1 MRYRSPR
8 SIQAYQVV
16 LADSHGIPRA
26 PHYSGTNP
34 EPRHRGTAYTTIT
47 HYGRPSQG
55 VRLPR
60 QHGTTPR
67 QRGNRPAPQHP
78 ARNGRRLSHARG
90 LAIIR
95 FRSPLLTE
103 YLFLRVLRCFTSP
116 RSPHHPI
123 HVQMMVAQH
132 NPGRVPP
139 FGHPRIKARSPTPR
153 GISQAATSFISSWC
167 QGIHRMPH
175 KTTHNKKHAHDHHH
189 KTAAPRATRPP
200 HTPHAHAQDETKRGD
215 ARRQQRCSQ
224 PLYKS
229 QTTHHNHHNPTTK
242 EGSRRKGRTQ
252 HTPHQNRRRA
262 APQRGGH
269 NPPPREEA
277 APPKE
282 GATGVGREPDS
293 APVRPQQQSPHAQPH
308 NEDAPHQH
316 TASRTHAPPST
327 APPPAPNPRTKR
339 TTRTNGQTAPRTG
352 LPRKEVIQP
361 HLPVRLPC
369 YDFVPIADP
378 TFDHSPQQE
387 PVGPWASGVTNF
399 RDVTGGVY
407 KARERIHRSVADLR
421 LLATP
426 PSWGRV
432 ADPNPN

>member
-26 PHYSGTNP
+26 PHYSGTSP

-175 KTTHNKKHAHDHHH
+175 KTTHNKNTPTTTTTKRRPRGPHA
-189 KTAAPRATRPP
+189 PPTRP
-200 HTPHAHAQDETKRGD
+200 TANAGRNKKEGGR
-215 ARRQQRCSQ
+215 A
-224 PLYKS
+224 
-229 QTTHHNHHNPTTK
+229 QTTKMLATTIQITNNPPQPPQPQHTTRT
-242 EGSRRKGRTQ
+242 RRKGRTQ
-252 HTPHQNRRRA
+252 HTPPKQEAA
-262 APQRGGH
+262 APQRG
-269 NPPPREEA
+269 A
-277 APPKE
+277 ATPTKGGGGSTPQG

-316 TASRTHAPPST
+316 TASGTHAPPST
-327 APPPAPNPRTKR
+327 APPPAPTPRTRR
-339 TTRTNGQTAPRTG
+339 TTRTNGQA
-352 LPRKEVIQP
+352 
-361 HLPVRLPC
+361 
-369 YDFVPIADP
+369 A
-378 TFDHSPQQE
+378 PQQ
-387 PVGPWASGVTNF
+387 GSL
-399 RDVTGGVY
+399 
-407 KARERIHRSVADLR
+407 ERR
-421 LLATP
+421 
-426 PSWGRV
+426 
-432 ADPNPN
+432 

>member
-1 MRYRSPR
+1 M
-8 SIQAYQVV
+8 V

-26 PHYSGTNP
+26 PHYSGTDP

-47 HYGRPSQG
+47 HYGHPSQG

-60 QHGTTPR
+60 QHRTTPR
-67 QRGNRPAPQHP
+67 QRGNGPAPQHP
-78 ARNGRRLSHARG
+78 MRNGRRLSHAQG

-175 KTTHNKKHAHDHHH
+175 KTTQQ
-189 KTAAPRATRPP
+189 KTRPTSPPPQQQQQRTTGPPRPP
-200 HTPHAHAQDETKRGD
+200 HPHHKPRARETTGG

-229 QTTHHNHHNPTTK
+229 QTTHHNHQQPPPKREGAPAEEPEPNTTPTQQRKGARVLRVNPTARPPAHSTCK
-242 EGSRRKGRTQ
+242 
-252 HTPHQNRRRA
+252 
-262 APQRGGH
+262 APMP
-269 NPPPREEA
+269 NP
-277 APPKE
+277 K
-282 GATGVGREPDS
+282 
-293 APVRPQQQSPHAQPH
+293 
-308 NEDAPHQH
+308 NEDAPHQK
-316 TASRTHAPPST
+316 TQQNQHAPKHHTTPTPRPPHQQAEKDTRTGRRDT
-327 APPPAPNPRTKR
+327 AP
-339 TTRTNGQTAPRTG
+339 QTQG
-352 LPRKEVIQP
+352 SL
-361 HLPVRLPC
+361 
-369 YDFVPIADP
+369 
-378 TFDHSPQQE
+378 
-387 PVGPWASGVTNF
+387 
-399 RDVTGGVY
+399 
-407 KARERIHRSVADLR
+407 ERR
-421 LLATP
+421 
-426 PSWGRV
+426 
-432 ADPNPN
+432 

>member
-200 HTPHAHAQDETKRGD
+200 TRPTANAGRNKKGGR
-215 ARRQQRCSQ
+215 A
-224 PLYKS
+224 
-229 QTTHHNHHNPTTK
+229 QTTKMLATTIQITNNPPQPPQPPTK

-262 APQRGGH
+262 APPKRGPQ
-269 NPPPREEA
+269 PPPKQEA
-277 APPKE
+277 APP
-282 GATGVGREPDS
+282 
-293 APVRPQQQSPHAQPH
+293 Q
-308 NEDAPHQH
+308 
-316 TASRTHAPPST
+316 
-327 APPPAPNPRTKR
+327 
-339 TTRTNGQTAPRTG
+339 
-352 LPRKEVIQP
+352 
-361 HLPVRLPC
+361 
-369 YDFVPIADP
+369 
-378 TFDHSPQQE
+378 
-387 PVGPWASGVTNF
+387 
-399 RDVTGGVY
+399 GGG
-407 KARERIHRSVADLR
+407 HGCW
-421 LLATP
+421 T
-426 PSWGRV
+426 
-432 ADPNPN
+432 

>member
-1 MRYRSPR
+1 M
-8 SIQAYQVV
+8 
-16 LADSHGIPRA
+16 LA
-26 PHYSGTNP
+26 
-34 EPRHRGTAYTTIT
+34 TTIQITNNPPQPPQPPPQGEDPAEGPNPT
-47 HYGRPSQG
+47 HPPPKQEEGRP
-55 VRLPR
+55 
-60 QHGTTPR
+60 
-67 QRGNRPAPQHP
+67 
-78 ARNGRRLSHARG
+78 
-90 LAIIR
+90 
-95 FRSPLLTE
+95 
-103 YLFLRVLRCFTSP
+103 
-116 RSPHHPI
+116 
-123 HVQMMVAQH
+123 
-132 NPGRVPP
+132 
-139 FGHPRIKARSPTPR
+139 PT
-153 GISQAATSFISSWC
+153 GGAA
-167 QGIHRMPH
+167 
-175 KTTHNKKHAHDHHH
+175 
-189 KTAAPRATRPP
+189 
-200 HTPHAHAQDETKRGD
+200 
-215 ARRQQRCSQ
+215 
-224 PLYKS
+224 
-229 QTTHHNHHNPTTK
+229 
-242 EGSRRKGRTQ
+242 
-252 HTPHQNRRRA
+252 TPHQGRRR
-262 APQRGGH
+262 H
-269 NPPPREEA
+269 
-277 APPKE
+277 PPKG

-327 APPPAPNPRTKR
+327 APPPAPNPPHKADDEDQRPGG
-339 TTRTNGQTAPRTG
+339 TTTG

>member
-200 HTPHAHAQDETKRGD
+200 HAPRTRAGRNKKGGRA
-215 ARRQQRCSQ
+215 
-224 PLYKS
+224 
-229 QTTHHNHHNPTTK
+229 QTTKMLATTIQITNNPPQPPQPPPQGEDPAEGPNPTHPHTEAGSSSTPQRGAATPTKGGGPPPQEGGPRVLDVNPTARPSAHSSKAPMPNPTT
-242 EGSRRKGRTQ
+242 RTRP
-252 HTPHQNRRRA
+252 TSTLPA
-262 APQRGGH
+262 
-269 NPPPREEA
+269 
-277 APPKE
+277 
-282 GATGVGREPDS
+282 EPT
-293 APVRPQQQSPHAQPH
+293 RPQAPRHHQP
-308 NEDAPHQH
+308 
-316 TASRTHAPPST
+316 
-327 APPPAPNPRTKR
+327 PPPAQGGRRGP
-339 TTRTNGQTAPRTG
+339 TARRHHNRAP
-352 LPRKEVIQP
+352 
-361 HLPVRLPC
+361 
-369 YDFVPIADP
+369 
-378 TFDHSPQQE
+378 
-387 PVGPWASGVTNF
+387 
-399 RDVTGGVY
+399 
-407 KARERIHRSVADLR
+407 
-421 LLATP
+421 
-426 PSWGRV
+426 
-432 ADPNPN
+432 

>member
-189 KTAAPRATRPP
+189 NGRPRGPHAPPHAPRTRARQNKKGGRAQTTKMLATTIQITNNPPQPPQPPQQGEDPAEGPNPTHP
-200 HTPHAHAQDETKRGD
+200 HTEAGGGPPPNRGPRVLDVNPTARPSAHSSKA
-215 ARRQQRCSQ
+215 
-224 PLYKS
+224 PMP
-229 QTTHHNHHNPTTK
+229 NPTT
-242 EGSRRKGRTQ
+242 RTRP
-252 HTPHQNRRRA
+252 TSTLPAEPTR
-262 APQRGGH
+262 PQ
-269 NPPPREEA
+269 
-277 APPKE
+277 APP
-282 GATGVGREPDS
+282 
-293 APVRPQQQSPHAQPH
+293 HHQP
-308 NEDAPHQH
+308 
-316 TASRTHAPPST
+316 
-327 APPPAPNPRTKR
+327 PPPAQDGARGP
-339 TTRTNGQTAPRTG
+339 TARRHHNRAP
-352 LPRKEVIQP
+352 
-361 HLPVRLPC
+361 
-369 YDFVPIADP
+369 
-378 TFDHSPQQE
+378 
-387 PVGPWASGVTNF
+387 
-399 RDVTGGVY
+399 
-407 KARERIHRSVADLR
+407 
-421 LLATP
+421 
-426 PSWGRV
+426 
-432 ADPNPN
+432 

>member
-189 KTAAPRATRPP
+189 NGRPRG
-200 HTPHAHAQDETKRGD
+200 PHAPPRPTHTRKTNTRRGD

-229 QTTHHNHHNPTTK
+229 QTTHHNHHNPPHKGRT
-242 EGSRRKGRTQ
+242 RRKGRTQ
-252 HTPHQNRRRA
+252 HTPTPKQEAAAPPTGGAATPQQGRRRA
-262 APQRGGH
+262 APQG
-269 NPPPREEA
+269 
-277 APPKE
+277 

-327 APPPAPNPRTKR
+327 TTPPAPTPRTKR
-339 TTRTNGQTAPRTG
+339 TTRTNSQA
-352 LPRKEVIQP
+352 
-361 HLPVRLPC
+361 
-369 YDFVPIADP
+369 A
-378 TFDHSPQQE
+378 PQQ
-387 PVGPWASGVTNF
+387 GSL
-399 RDVTGGVY
+399 
-407 KARERIHRSVADLR
+407 ERR
-421 LLATP
+421 
-426 PSWGRV
+426 
-432 ADPNPN
+432 

>member
-1 MRYRSPR
+1 M
-8 SIQAYQVV
+8 V

-26 PHYSGTNP
+26 PHYSGTSP

-175 KTTHNKKHAHDHHH
+175 KTTQQKTRPHAQPPTKKAGPG
-189 KTAAPRATRPP
+189 PRATRPP
-200 HTPHAHAQDETKRGD
+200 PPREHGTQQNTRGR
-215 ARRQQRCSQ
+215 A
-224 PLYKS
+224 
-229 QTTHHNHHNPTTK
+229 QTTKMLATTIQITNNPPPAPHRPATRNSTAQGPQPPTHAPPTTK
-242 EGSRRKGRTQ
+242 E
-252 HTPHQNRRRA
+252 RA
-262 APQRGGH
+262 R
-269 NPPPREEA
+269 
-277 APPKE
+277 
-282 GATGVGREPDS
+282 TGVGSEPDS
-293 APVRPQQQSPHAQPH
+293 APARPQHIKPHAQPH

-316 TASRTHAPPST
+316 NTSGTHAPPST
-327 APPPAPNPRTKR
+327 TTPPAPTP
-339 TTRTNGQTAPRTG
+339 PRTG
-352 LPRKEVIQP
+352 GQKDR
-361 HLPVRLPC
+361 RR
-369 YDFVPIADP
+369 AA
-378 TFDHSPQQE
+378 PQNRA
-387 PVGPWASGVTNF
+387 P
-399 RDVTGGVY
+399 
-407 KARERIHRSVADLR
+407 
-421 LLATP
+421 
-426 PSWGRV
+426 
-432 ADPNPN
+432 

>member
-200 HTPHAHAQDETKRGD
+200 PHAPRRTQDETRRGD

-229 QTTHHNHHNPTTK
+229 QTTHHNHHNPPTK

-252 HTPHQNRRRA
+252 HTPHQNRKQQHPPKRGPQPPTKGGGPP
-262 APQRGGH
+262 PQR
-269 NPPPREEA
+269 
-277 APPKE
+277 

-327 APPPAPNPRTKR
+327 APPPAPTPRTKR
-339 TTRTNGQTAPRTG
+339 TTRTNGQA
-352 LPRKEVIQP
+352 
-361 HLPVRLPC
+361 
-369 YDFVPIADP
+369 A
-378 TFDHSPQQE
+378 PQQ
-387 PVGPWASGVTNF
+387 GSL
-399 RDVTGGVY
+399 
-407 KARERIHRSVADLR
+407 ERR
-421 LLATP
+421 
-426 PSWGRV
+426 
-432 ADPNPN
+432 

>member
-175 KTTHNKKHAHDHHH
+175 KTTHNKIHAHDHHH

-200 HTPHAHAQDETKRGD
+200 HAPRTRAGRNKKGGRA
-215 ARRQQRCSQ
+215 
-224 PLYKS
+224 
-229 QTTHHNHHNPTTK
+229 QTTKMLATTIQITNNPPQPPQPPPQGEDPAEGPNPTHPHT
-242 EGSRRKGRTQ
+242 EAGSSST
-252 HTPHQNRRRA
+252 
-262 APQRGGH
+262 PQRGAATPTKGGGP
-269 NPPPREEA
+269 PPPRG
-277 APPKE
+277 

-327 APPPAPNPRTKR
+327 APPPAPTPRTKR
-339 TTRTNGQTAPRTG
+339 TTRTNGQA
-352 LPRKEVIQP
+352 
-361 HLPVRLPC
+361 
-369 YDFVPIADP
+369 A
-378 TFDHSPQQE
+378 PQQ
-387 PVGPWASGVTNF
+387 GSL
-399 RDVTGGVY
+399 
-407 KARERIHRSVADLR
+407 ERR
-421 LLATP
+421 
-426 PSWGRV
+426 
-432 ADPNPN
+432 

>member
-175 KTTHNKKHAHDHHH
+175 KTTHNKNTPTTTTTKRRPRGPHAPPH
-189 KTAAPRATRPP
+189 APRRTQDKTR
-200 HTPHAHAQDETKRGD
+200 RGD

-229 QTTHHNHHNPTTK
+229 QTTHHNHHNPSTRP
-242 EGSRRKGRTQ
+242 GPGGRAEPNT
-252 HTPHQNRRRA
+252 
-262 APQRGGH
+262 
-269 NPPPREEA
+269 PPPKQEAA
-277 APPKE
+277 APPNGGPRPPTKGGGGSTPKG

-327 APPPAPNPRTKR
+327 PPPPAPTPRTRR
-339 TTRTNGQTAPRTG
+339 TTRTNGQRGTTTG

-432 ADPNPN
+432 AAPNPN

>member
-175 KTTHNKKHAHDHHH
+175 KTTHNKKHAHTPATGRARGPHAPPH
-189 KTAAPRATRPP
+189 APRRT
-200 HTPHAHAQDETKRGD
+200 QDETRRGD

-229 QTTHHNHHNPTTK
+229 QTTHHNHHNPSTRPGPGGRAEPNTPPTNKNEGHNPHHQGRGPQPPTEAGGGTPKGGPRVLDVNPTARPSAHSSKAPMPNPTTRTRPTSTLPA
-242 EGSRRKGRTQ
+242 EPTRPQAPHHHQPPPPAQGGRRGPTAS
-252 HTPHQNRRRA
+252 A
-262 APQRGGH
+262 APQQG
-269 NPPPREEA
+269 
-277 APPKE
+277 
-282 GATGVGREPDS
+282 S
-293 APVRPQQQSPHAQPH
+293 
-308 NEDAPHQH
+308 
-316 TASRTHAPPST
+316 
-327 APPPAPNPRTKR
+327 
-339 TTRTNGQTAPRTG
+339 
-352 LPRKEVIQP
+352 L
-361 HLPVRLPC
+361 
-369 YDFVPIADP
+369 
-378 TFDHSPQQE
+378 
-387 PVGPWASGVTNF
+387 
-399 RDVTGGVY
+399 
-407 KARERIHRSVADLR
+407 ERR
-421 LLATP
+421 
-426 PSWGRV
+426 
-432 ADPNPN
+432 

>member
-26 PHYSGTNP
+26 PHYSGTSP

-175 KTTHNKKHAHDHHH
+175 KTTHNKKHAH
-189 KTAAPRATRPP
+189 TPRPQQRRGTGPAGHTPP
-200 HTPHAHAQDETKRGD
+200 HTPHGERRTKQEGGR
-215 ARRQQRCSQ
+215 A
-224 PLYKS
+224 
-229 QTTHHNHHNPTTK
+229 QTTKMLATTIQITNNPPQPPQPPNEGRIPAEGPNPTHPP
-242 EGSRRKGRTQ
+242 RKG
-252 HTPHQNRRRA
+252 A
-262 APQRGGH
+262 
-269 NPPPREEA
+269 A

-327 APPPAPNPRTKR
+327 TPPAPAPRTRR
-339 TTRTNGQTAPRTG
+339 TTRTNGQA
-352 LPRKEVIQP
+352 
-361 HLPVRLPC
+361 
-369 YDFVPIADP
+369 A
-378 TFDHSPQQE
+378 PQQ
-387 PVGPWASGVTNF
+387 GSL
-399 RDVTGGVY
+399 
-407 KARERIHRSVADLR
+407 ERR
-421 LLATP
+421 
-426 PSWGRV
+426 
-432 ADPNPN
+432 

>member
-26 PHYSGTNP
+26 PHYSGTSP

-60 QHGTTPR
+60 RHGTTPR

-175 KTTHNKKHAHDHHH
+175 KTTHNKNTPTTTTTKRRPRG
-189 KTAAPRATRPP
+189 PRAP
-200 HTPHAHAQDETKRGD
+200 HTPHGERRTKQEGGTRADNKDARNHYTNHKQPTTTTTTPAHDQDPAEGPNPTHPPPKQEAAAPRKRG
-215 ARRQQRCSQ
+215 
-224 PLYKS
+224 
-229 QTTHHNHHNPTTK
+229 
-242 EGSRRKGRTQ
+242 
-252 HTPHQNRRRA
+252 
-262 APQRGGH
+262 PQ
-269 NPPPREEA
+269 PPPKQEA
-277 APPKE
+277 APPNG

-327 APPPAPNPRTKR
+327 TPPPAPAPRTRR
-339 TTRTNGQTAPRTG
+339 TTRTNGQA
-352 LPRKEVIQP
+352 
-361 HLPVRLPC
+361 
-369 YDFVPIADP
+369 A
-378 TFDHSPQQE
+378 PQQ
-387 PVGPWASGVTNF
+387 GSL
-399 RDVTGGVY
+399 
-407 KARERIHRSVADLR
+407 ERR
-421 LLATP
+421 
-426 PSWGRV
+426 
-432 ADPNPN
+432 

>member
-1 MRYRSPR
+1 M
-8 SIQAYQVV
+8 V

-189 KTAAPRATRPP
+189 NGRPRG
-200 HTPHAHAQDETKRGD
+200 PHAPPRPTHTRKTNTRRGD

-229 QTTHHNHHNPTTK
+229 QTTHHNHHNPPQQGEDPA
-242 EGSRRKGRTQ
+242 EGPNPTHP
-252 HTPHQNRRRA
+252 HTEA
-262 APQRGGH
+262 GGG
-269 NPPPREEA
+269 PPPNREGAATPTKGGGGPPPKGGPRVLDVNPTARPSAHSSKAPMPNPTTRTRPTSTLPAEPTRPQ
-277 APPKE
+277 APP
-282 GATGVGREPDS
+282 
-293 APVRPQQQSPHAQPH
+293 HHQP
-308 NEDAPHQH
+308 
-316 TASRTHAPPST
+316 
-327 APPPAPNPRTKR
+327 PPPAQDGARGP
-339 TTRTNGQTAPRTG
+339 TARRHHNRAP
-352 LPRKEVIQP
+352 
-361 HLPVRLPC
+361 
-369 YDFVPIADP
+369 
-378 TFDHSPQQE
+378 
-387 PVGPWASGVTNF
+387 
-399 RDVTGGVY
+399 
-407 KARERIHRSVADLR
+407 
-421 LLATP
+421 
-426 PSWGRV
+426 
-432 ADPNPN
+432 

>member
-175 KTTHNKKHAHDHHH
+175 KTTHNKKHAHTPATGRARGPHAPPH
-189 KTAAPRATRPP
+189 APRRTQDKTR
-200 HTPHAHAQDETKRGD
+200 RGD

-229 QTTHHNHHNPTTK
+229 QTTHHNHHNPSTRPGPGGRAEPNTPPTK
-242 EGSRRKGRTQ
+242 TGGGSTPQRGAATPTKGGGGT
-252 HTPHQNRRRA
+252 
-262 APQRGGH
+262 PQRGGH
-269 NPPPREEA
+269 
-277 APPKE
+277 
-282 GATGVGREPDS
+282 GCWT
-293 APVRPQQQSPHAQPH
+293 
-308 NEDAPHQH
+308 
-316 TASRTHAPPST
+316 
-327 APPPAPNPRTKR
+327 
-339 TTRTNGQTAPRTG
+339 
-352 LPRKEVIQP
+352 
-361 HLPVRLPC
+361 
-369 YDFVPIADP
+369 
-378 TFDHSPQQE
+378 
-387 PVGPWASGVTNF
+387 
-399 RDVTGGVY
+399 
-407 KARERIHRSVADLR
+407 
-421 LLATP
+421 
-426 PSWGRV
+426 
-432 ADPNPN
+432 

>member
-175 KTTHNKKHAHDHHH
+175 KTTHNKNTPTTTTTKRRPRGPHA
-189 KTAAPRATRPP
+189 PPTRP
-200 HTPHAHAQDETKRGD
+200 TANAGRNKKGD

-229 QTTHHNHHNPTTK
+229 QTTHHNHHNPSTRPGPGGRAEPNTPPTK
-242 EGSRRKGRTQ
+242 TGGG
-252 HTPHQNRRRA
+252 PP
-262 APQRGGH
+262 PQRGGR

-277 APPKE
+277 A
-282 GATGVGREPDS
+282 
-293 APVRPQQQSPHAQPH
+293 
-308 NEDAPHQH
+308 
-316 TASRTHAPPST
+316 APP
-327 APPPAPNPRTKR
+327 
-339 TTRTNGQTAPRTG
+339 NGGCHGCWT
-352 LPRKEVIQP
+352 
-361 HLPVRLPC
+361 
-369 YDFVPIADP
+369 
-378 TFDHSPQQE
+378 
-387 PVGPWASGVTNF
+387 
-399 RDVTGGVY
+399 
-407 KARERIHRSVADLR
+407 
-421 LLATP
+421 
-426 PSWGRV
+426 
-432 ADPNPN
+432 

>member
-175 KTTHNKKHAHDHHH
+175 KTTQQK
-189 KTAAPRATRPP
+189 TRPTSPPPQQQQQQQATGPHAP
-200 HTPHAHAQDETKRGD
+200 HTRTTEHEKQQRG

-229 QTTHHNHHNPTTK
+229 QTTHHNHHNPPHKGRT
-242 EGSRRKGRTQ
+242 RRKGRTQ
-252 HTPHQNRRRA
+252 HTPTPKQEA
-262 APQRGGH
+262 
-269 NPPPREEA
+269 A
-277 APPKE
+277 APPTGGAATPQGGGGSTPRKRG

-327 APPPAPNPRTKR
+327 TTPPAPTPRTKR
-339 TTRTNGQTAPRTG
+339 STRTNSQTAP
-352 LPRKEVIQP
+352 
-361 HLPVRLPC
+361 
-369 YDFVPIADP
+369 
-378 TFDHSPQQE
+378 QQ
-387 PVGPWASGVTNF
+387 GSL
-399 RDVTGGVY
+399 
-407 KARERIHRSVADLR
+407 ERR
-421 LLATP
+421 
-426 PSWGRV
+426 
-432 ADPNPN
+432 

>member
-26 PHYSGTNP
+26 PHYSGTSP

-175 KTTHNKKHAHDHHH
+175 KTTHNKNTPTTTTTKRRPRGPHA
-189 KTAAPRATRPP
+189 PP
-200 HTPHAHAQDETKRGD
+200 HTPHGERRTKQKRRGARADNKD
-215 ARRQQRCSQ
+215 ARNHYTNHKQ
-224 PLYKS
+224 P
-229 QTTHHNHHNPTTK
+229 TTTTTTPAHDQDPAEGPNPTHPPKTGG
-242 EGSRRKGRTQ
+242 GSTPTGGRD
-252 HTPHQNRRRA
+252 PHQGRRRQH
-262 APQRGGH
+262 PPRGGH
-269 NPPPREEA
+269 
-277 APPKE
+277 
-282 GATGVGREPDS
+282 GCWT
-293 APVRPQQQSPHAQPH
+293 
-308 NEDAPHQH
+308 
-316 TASRTHAPPST
+316 
-327 APPPAPNPRTKR
+327 
-339 TTRTNGQTAPRTG
+339 
-352 LPRKEVIQP
+352 
-361 HLPVRLPC
+361 
-369 YDFVPIADP
+369 
-378 TFDHSPQQE
+378 
-387 PVGPWASGVTNF
+387 
-399 RDVTGGVY
+399 
-407 KARERIHRSVADLR
+407 
-421 LLATP
+421 
-426 PSWGRV
+426 
-432 ADPNPN
+432 

>member
-1 MRYRSPR
+1 M
-8 SIQAYQVV
+8 V

-60 QHGTTPR
+60 RHGTTPR

-189 KTAAPRATRPP
+189 NGRPRGPHAPPTRPT
-200 HTPHAHAQDETKRGD
+200 HTRKTNTRRGD

-229 QTTHHNHHNPTTK
+229 QTTHHNHHTPPNKGRT
-242 EGSRRKGRTQ
+242 RRKGRTQ
-252 HTPHQNRRRA
+252 HTPTPKQEAGR
-262 APQRGGH
+262 PPTGGGRD
-269 NPPPREEA
+269 PPPREEA
-277 APPKE
+277 GRPPRGGPRVLDVNPTARPSAHSSKAPMPNPTTRTRPTSTLPAEPARPQAPP
-282 GATGVGREPDS
+282 
-293 APVRPQQQSPHAQPH
+293 HHQP
-308 NEDAPHQH
+308 
-316 TASRTHAPPST
+316 
-327 APPPAPNPRTKR
+327 PPPAQDGARGP
-339 TTRTNGQTAPRTG
+339 TARRHHNRAP
-352 LPRKEVIQP
+352 
-361 HLPVRLPC
+361 
-369 YDFVPIADP
+369 
-378 TFDHSPQQE
+378 
-387 PVGPWASGVTNF
+387 
-399 RDVTGGVY
+399 
-407 KARERIHRSVADLR
+407 
-421 LLATP
+421 
-426 PSWGRV
+426 
-432 ADPNPN
+432 

>member
-1 MRYRSPR
+1 M
-8 SIQAYQVV
+8 V

-26 PHYSGTNP
+26 PHYSGTSP

-60 QHGTTPR
+60 RHGTTPR

-175 KTTHNKKHAHDHHH
+175 KTTHNKKHAH
-189 KTAAPRATRPP
+189 TPRPNQGRNPRATRPP
-200 HTPHAHAQDETKRGD
+200 TRPTANAGRNKKGGR
-215 ARRQQRCSQ
+215 A
-224 PLYKS
+224 
-229 QTTHHNHHNPTTK
+229 QTTKMLATTIQITNNPPQPPQPQHTTRT
-242 EGSRRKGRTQ
+242 RRKGRTQ
-252 HTPHQNRRRA
+252 HTPHQNRRRQH
-262 APQRGGH
+262 PERGGH
-269 NPPPREEA
+269 NPHRSRRRHPPTGGPRVLDVNPTA
-277 APPKE
+277 RPSAHSSKAPMPNPTTRTRPTSTLP
-282 GATGVGREPDS
+282 AEPT
-293 APVRPQQQSPHAQPH
+293 RPQAPRHHQP
-308 NEDAPHQH
+308 
-316 TASRTHAPPST
+316 
-327 APPPAPNPRTKR
+327 PPPAQG
-339 TTRTNGQTAPRTG
+339 GQRGPTARRHHNRAP
-352 LPRKEVIQP
+352 
-361 HLPVRLPC
+361 
-369 YDFVPIADP
+369 
-378 TFDHSPQQE
+378 
-387 PVGPWASGVTNF
+387 
-399 RDVTGGVY
+399 
-407 KARERIHRSVADLR
+407 
-421 LLATP
+421 
-426 PSWGRV
+426 
-432 ADPNPN
+432 

>member
-189 KTAAPRATRPP
+189 NGRARGPHAP
-200 HTPHAHAQDETKRGD
+200 HTPHGERRTKQEGGTRADNKD
-215 ARRQQRCSQ
+215 ARNHYTNHKQ
-224 PLYKS
+224 P
-229 QTTHHNHHNPTTK
+229 TTTTTTPAHDQDPAEGPNPTHPHT
-242 EGSRRKGRTQ
+242 EAGGGS
-252 HTPHQNRRRA
+252 TPN
-262 APQRGGH
+262 RGGR

-277 APPKE
+277 AAPPNG

-327 APPPAPNPRTKR
+327 APPPAPTPRTR
-339 TTRTNGQTAPRTG
+339 RSTRTNGQTAP
-352 LPRKEVIQP
+352 
-361 HLPVRLPC
+361 
-369 YDFVPIADP
+369 
-378 TFDHSPQQE
+378 QQ
-387 PVGPWASGVTNF
+387 GSL
-399 RDVTGGVY
+399 
-407 KARERIHRSVADLR
+407 ERR
-421 LLATP
+421 
-426 PSWGRV
+426 
-432 ADPNPN
+432 

>member
-175 KTTHNKKHAHDHHH
+175 KTTHNKKHAHTPATGRARGPHAPPH
-189 KTAAPRATRPP
+189 APRRTQDKTR
-200 HTPHAHAQDETKRGD
+200 RGD

-229 QTTHHNHHNPTTK
+229 QTTHHNHHNPPTK

-252 HTPHQNRRRA
+252 HTPHQNRRRQH
-262 APQRGGH
+262 PPTGGR
-269 NPPPREEA
+269 NPHQGRRRH
-277 APPKE
+277 PPK
-282 GATGVGREPDS
+282 GGPRVLDVNPTARPSAHSSKAPMPNPTTRTRPTSTLPAEPT
-293 APVRPQQQSPHAQPH
+293 RPQAPRHQP
-308 NEDAPHQH
+308 P
-316 TASRTHAPPST
+316 T
-327 APPPAPNPRTKR
+327 PRTRR
-339 TTRTNGQTAPRTG
+339 TTRTNGQA
-352 LPRKEVIQP
+352 
-361 HLPVRLPC
+361 
-369 YDFVPIADP
+369 A
-378 TFDHSPQQE
+378 PQQ
-387 PVGPWASGVTNF
+387 GSL
-399 RDVTGGVY
+399 
-407 KARERIHRSVADLR
+407 ERR
-421 LLATP
+421 
-426 PSWGRV
+426 
-432 ADPNPN
+432 

>member
-26 PHYSGTNP
+26 PHYSGTSP

-175 KTTHNKKHAHDHHH
+175 KTTHNKNTPTTTTTKRRPRGPHA
-189 KTAAPRATRPP
+189 PPTRP
-200 HTPHAHAQDETKRGD
+200 TANAGRNKKEGGR
-215 ARRQQRCSQ
+215 A
-224 PLYKS
+224 
-229 QTTHHNHHNPTTK
+229 QTTKMLATTIQITNNPPQPPQPQHTTRT
-242 EGSRRKGRTQ
+242 RRKGRTQ
-252 HTPHQNRRRA
+252 HTPPKQEAA
-262 APQRGGH
+262 APQRGAATPTKGGGGSTPKGGPRVLDV
-269 NPPPREEA
+269 NPTARPSAHSSKAPMPNPTTRTRPTSTPPA
-277 APPKE
+277 
-282 GATGVGREPDS
+282 EPT
-293 APVRPQQQSPHAQPH
+293 RPQAPRHHQP
-308 NEDAPHQH
+308 
-316 TASRTHAPPST
+316 
-327 APPPAPNPRTKR
+327 PPPAQGGRRGP
-339 TTRTNGQTAPRTG
+339 TARRHHNRAP
-352 LPRKEVIQP
+352 
-361 HLPVRLPC
+361 
-369 YDFVPIADP
+369 
-378 TFDHSPQQE
+378 
-387 PVGPWASGVTNF
+387 
-399 RDVTGGVY
+399 
-407 KARERIHRSVADLR
+407 
-421 LLATP
+421 
-426 PSWGRV
+426 
-432 ADPNPN
+432 

>member
-1 MRYRSPR
+1 M
-8 SIQAYQVV
+8 V

-175 KTTHNKKHAHDHHH
+175 KTTHNKK
-189 KTAAPRATRPP
+189 TRPRPPPQNGGPAGHTPP
-200 HTPHAHAQDETKRGD
+200 HTPHGERRTKQKGGTRADNKD
-215 ARRQQRCSQ
+215 ARNHYTNHKQ
-224 PLYKS
+224 P
-229 QTTHHNHHNPTTK
+229 TTTTTTPAHDQDPAEGPNPT
-242 EGSRRKGRTQ
+242 
-252 HTPHQNRRRA
+252 H
-262 APQRGGH
+262 
-269 NPPPREEA
+269 PPPKQEEGH
-277 APPKE
+277 PPKE
-282 GATGVGREPDS
+282 GATT
-293 APVRPQQQSPHAQPH
+293 
-308 NEDAPHQH
+308 PHQGRR
-316 TASRTHAPPST
+316 AAP
-327 APPPAPNPRTKR
+327 
-339 TTRTNGQTAPRTG
+339 Q
-352 LPRKEVIQP
+352 
-361 HLPVRLPC
+361 
-369 YDFVPIADP
+369 
-378 TFDHSPQQE
+378 
-387 PVGPWASGVTNF
+387 
-399 RDVTGGVY
+399 GGG
-407 KARERIHRSVADLR
+407 HGCW
-421 LLATP
+421 T
-426 PSWGRV
+426 
-432 ADPNPN
+432 

>member
-26 PHYSGTNP
+26 PHYSGTSP

-200 HTPHAHAQDETKRGD
+200 HAPRRTQDETKKKGG

-229 QTTHHNHHNPTTK
+229 QTTHHNHHNPPN
-242 EGSRRKGRTQ
+242 EGRIPAEGPNPTHPPPKQEEGR
-252 HTPHQNRRRA
+252 P
-262 APQRGGH
+262 PRGGH
-269 NPPPREEA
+269 
-277 APPKE
+277 
-282 GATGVGREPDS
+282 GCWT
-293 APVRPQQQSPHAQPH
+293 
-308 NEDAPHQH
+308 
-316 TASRTHAPPST
+316 
-327 APPPAPNPRTKR
+327 
-339 TTRTNGQTAPRTG
+339 
-352 LPRKEVIQP
+352 
-361 HLPVRLPC
+361 
-369 YDFVPIADP
+369 
-378 TFDHSPQQE
+378 
-387 PVGPWASGVTNF
+387 
-399 RDVTGGVY
+399 
-407 KARERIHRSVADLR
+407 
-421 LLATP
+421 
-426 PSWGRV
+426 
-432 ADPNPN
+432 

>member
-26 PHYSGTNP
+26 PHYSGTSP

-60 QHGTTPR
+60 RHGTTPR

-175 KTTHNKKHAHDHHH
+175 KTTHNKKHAH
-189 KTAAPRATRPP
+189 TPRPQQRRGTGPAGHTPP
-200 HTPHAHAQDETKRGD
+200 HTPHGERRTKQEGGTRADNKD
-215 ARRQQRCSQ
+215 ARNHYTNHKQ
-224 PLYKS
+224 P
-229 QTTHHNHHNPTTK
+229 TTTTTTPNEGRIPAEGPNPTHPQTGG
-242 EGSRRKGRTQ
+242 GST
-252 HTPHQNRRRA
+252 
-262 APQRGGH
+262 
-269 NPPPREEA
+269 
-277 APPKE
+277 PKE

-316 TASRTHAPPST
+316 TASGTHAPPST
-327 APPPAPNPRTKR
+327 TPPPAPAPRTRR
-339 TTRTNGQTAPRTG
+339 TTRTNGQA
-352 LPRKEVIQP
+352 
-361 HLPVRLPC
+361 
-369 YDFVPIADP
+369 A
-378 TFDHSPQQE
+378 PQQ
-387 PVGPWASGVTNF
+387 GSL
-399 RDVTGGVY
+399 
-407 KARERIHRSVADLR
+407 ERR
-421 LLATP
+421 
-426 PSWGRV
+426 
-432 ADPNPN
+432 

>member
-60 QHGTTPR
+60 RHGTTPR

-175 KTTHNKKHAHDHHH
+175 KTTHNKKHAH
-189 KTAAPRATRPP
+189 TPRP
-200 HTPHAHAQDETKRGD
+200 
-215 ARRQQRCSQ
+215 QQRRGTG
-224 PLYKS
+224 PA
-229 QTTHHNHHNPTTK
+229 
-242 EGSRRKGRTQ
+242 G
-252 HTPHQNRRRA
+252 HT
-262 APQRGGH
+262 
-269 NPPPREEA
+269 PPPRPAHTRRTKQEGGTRADNKDARNHYTNHKQPTTTTTTPQRRKDPGGRAEPNT
-277 APPKE
+277 PPKE
-282 GATGVGREPDS
+282 GGGRPPKRGPRVLDVNPTARPSAHSSKAPMPNPTTRTRPTSTLPAEPT
-293 APVRPQQQSPHAQPH
+293 RPQ
-308 NEDAPHQH
+308 APRHR
-316 TASRTHAPPST
+316 A
-327 APPPAPNPRTKR
+327 PAPRTRR
-339 TTRTNGQTAPRTG
+339 TTRTNGQA
-352 LPRKEVIQP
+352 
-361 HLPVRLPC
+361 
-369 YDFVPIADP
+369 A
-378 TFDHSPQQE
+378 PQQ
-387 PVGPWASGVTNF
+387 GSL
-399 RDVTGGVY
+399 
-407 KARERIHRSVADLR
+407 ERR
-421 LLATP
+421 
-426 PSWGRV
+426 
-432 ADPNPN
+432 

>member
-1 MRYRSPR
+1 M
-8 SIQAYQVV
+8 V

-26 PHYSGTNP
+26 PHYSGTSP

-175 KTTHNKKHAHDHHH
+175 KTTQQ
-189 KTAAPRATRPP
+189 KTRPTSPPPPQQQQQRARRATRPP
-200 HTPHAHAQDETKRGD
+200 HPTRERRTNNKKRRGR
-215 ARRQQRCSQ
+215 A
-224 PLYKS
+224 
-229 QTTHHNHHNPTTK
+229 QTTKMLATTIQITNNPPQPPQPQHTTRT
-242 EGSRRKGRTQ
+242 RRKGRTQ
-252 HTPHQNRRRA
+252 HTPPKQEAA
-262 APQRGGH
+262 APQRG
-269 NPPPREEA
+269 A
-277 APPKE
+277 ATPTKGGGGSTPQG

-316 TASRTHAPPST
+316 TASGTHAPPST
-327 APPPAPNPRTKR
+327 APPPAPTPRTRR
-339 TTRTNGQTAPRTG
+339 TTRTNGQA
-352 LPRKEVIQP
+352 
-361 HLPVRLPC
+361 
-369 YDFVPIADP
+369 A
-378 TFDHSPQQE
+378 PQQ
-387 PVGPWASGVTNF
+387 GSL
-399 RDVTGGVY
+399 
-407 KARERIHRSVADLR
+407 ERR
-421 LLATP
+421 
-426 PSWGRV
+426 
-432 ADPNPN
+432 

>member
-26 PHYSGTNP
+26 PHYSGTSP

-60 QHGTTPR
+60 RHGTTPR

-175 KTTHNKKHAHDHHH
+175 KTTHNKNTPTTTTTKRRPRG
-189 KTAAPRATRPP
+189 PRAP
-200 HTPHAHAQDETKRGD
+200 HTPHGERRTKQEGGTRADNKD
-215 ARRQQRCSQ
+215 ARNHYTNHKQ
-224 PLYKS
+224 P
-229 QTTHHNHHNPTTK
+229 TTTTTPPPTK

-262 APQRGGH
+262 APQGGGH
-269 NPPPREEA
+269 NPHQGRRRHPPTG
-277 APPKE
+277 

-293 APVRPQQQSPHAQPH
+293 APVCPQQQSPHAQPH

-316 TASRTHAPPST
+316 TASGTHAPPST
-327 APPPAPNPRTKR
+327 TPPRPR
-339 TTRTNGQTAPRTG
+339 P
-352 LPRKEVIQP
+352 PRK
-361 HLPVRLPC
+361 
-369 YDFVPIADP
+369 ADDEDQRP
-378 TFDHSPQQE
+378 
-387 PVGPWASGVTNF
+387 
-399 RDVTGGVY
+399 
-407 KARERIHRSVADLR
+407 ARHHNRA
-421 LLATP
+421 P
-426 PSWGRV
+426 
-432 ADPNPN
+432 

>member
-1 MRYRSPR
+1 M
-8 SIQAYQVV
+8 V

-60 QHGTTPR
+60 RHGTTPR

-175 KTTHNKKHAHDHHH
+175 KTTHNKKHAHTPRPQQRRGTGPAGHTPPPH
-189 KTAAPRATRPP
+189 APRRT
-200 HTPHAHAQDETKRGD
+200 QDETRRGD

-229 QTTHHNHHNPTTK
+229 QTTHHNHHNPPMK

-252 HTPHQNRRRA
+252 HTPQRGGGST
-262 APQRGGH
+262 PQRGAATPH
-269 NPPPREEA
+269 RSRRRPPPERGGPRVLDVNPTA
-277 APPKE
+277 RPSAHSSKAPMPNPTTRTRPTSTLP
-282 GATGVGREPDS
+282 AEPT
-293 APVRPQQQSPHAQPH
+293 RPQAPRHHQP
-308 NEDAPHQH
+308 
-316 TASRTHAPPST
+316 
-327 APPPAPNPRTKR
+327 PPPAQG
-339 TTRTNGQTAPRTG
+339 GQRGPTARRHHNRAP
-352 LPRKEVIQP
+352 
-361 HLPVRLPC
+361 
-369 YDFVPIADP
+369 
-378 TFDHSPQQE
+378 
-387 PVGPWASGVTNF
+387 
-399 RDVTGGVY
+399 
-407 KARERIHRSVADLR
+407 
-421 LLATP
+421 
-426 PSWGRV
+426 
-432 ADPNPN
+432 

>member
-189 KTAAPRATRPP
+189 NGRPRGPHAPP
-200 HTPHAHAQDETKRGD
+200 TPHAHAQDKTKKGD

-229 QTTHHNHHNPTTK
+229 QTTHHNHHNPSTRPGPGGRAEPNTPPTK
-242 EGSRRKGRTQ
+242 TGGGST
-252 HTPHQNRRRA
+252 
-262 APQRGGH
+262 
-269 NPPPREEA
+269 
-277 APPKE
+277 PKE
-282 GATGVGREPDS
+282 GATTPREGRQHPPTGGPRVLDVNPTARPSAHSSKAPMPNPTTRTRPTSTPPAEPT
-293 APVRPQQQSPHAQPH
+293 RPQAPRHHQP
-308 NEDAPHQH
+308 
-316 TASRTHAPPST
+316 
-327 APPPAPNPRTKR
+327 PPPAQGGRRGP
-339 TTRTNGQTAPRTG
+339 TARRHHEQG
-352 LPRKEVIQP
+352 SL
-361 HLPVRLPC
+361 
-369 YDFVPIADP
+369 
-378 TFDHSPQQE
+378 
-387 PVGPWASGVTNF
+387 
-399 RDVTGGVY
+399 
-407 KARERIHRSVADLR
+407 ERR
-421 LLATP
+421 
-426 PSWGRV
+426 
-432 ADPNPN
+432 

>member
-1 MRYRSPR
+1 M
-8 SIQAYQVV
+8 V

-26 PHYSGTNP
+26 PHYSGTDP

-47 HYGRPSQG
+47 HYGHPSQG

-60 QHGTTPR
+60 QHRTTPR
-67 QRGNRPAPQHP
+67 QRGNGPAPQHP
-78 ARNGRRLSHARG
+78 MRNGRRLSHARG

-175 KTTHNKKHAHDHHH
+175 KTTQQ
-189 KTAAPRATRPP
+189 KTRPTSPPPQQQQQQATGPPRPP
-200 HTPHAHAQDETKRGD
+200 HPHHKPRARETTGG

-229 QTTHHNHHNPTTK
+229 QTTHHNHQQPPNK
-242 EGSRRKGRTQ
+242 GSPGRRARTQ
-252 HTPHQNRRRA
+252 HNPHTTKK
-262 APQRGGH
+262 GGQ
-269 NPPPREEA
+269 
-277 APPKE
+277 
-282 GATGVGREPDS
+282 GVESEPDS
-293 APVRPQQQSPHAQPH
+293 APARPQHLQSPHAQPQERGRAPPE
-308 NEDAPHQH
+308 NPAEPTRPQAPHHTHPTPPHKQAGGQH
-316 TASRTHAPPST
+316 RRRGT
-327 APPPAPNPRTKR
+327 AP
-339 TTRTNGQTAPRTG
+339 QTQG
-352 LPRKEVIQP
+352 SL
-361 HLPVRLPC
+361 
-369 YDFVPIADP
+369 
-378 TFDHSPQQE
+378 
-387 PVGPWASGVTNF
+387 
-399 RDVTGGVY
+399 
-407 KARERIHRSVADLR
+407 ERR
-421 LLATP
+421 
-426 PSWGRV
+426 
-432 ADPNPN
+432 

>member
-60 QHGTTPR
+60 RHGTTPR

-175 KTTHNKKHAHDHHH
+175 KTTHNKKHAH
-189 KTAAPRATRPP
+189 TPRPQQRRGTGPAGHTPP
-200 HTPHAHAQDETKRGD
+200 HTPHAHAQDETRRGD

-229 QTTHHNHHNPTTK
+229 QTTHHNHHNPPTK

-262 APQRGGH
+262 APQGGGH
-269 NPPPREEA
+269 NPHRSRGQH
-277 APPKE
+277 PPK
-282 GATGVGREPDS
+282 
-293 APVRPQQQSPHAQPH
+293 
-308 NEDAPHQH
+308 
-316 TASRTHAPPST
+316 
-327 APPPAPNPRTKR
+327 
-339 TTRTNGQTAPRTG
+339 
-352 LPRKEVIQP
+352 
-361 HLPVRLPC
+361 
-369 YDFVPIADP
+369 
-378 TFDHSPQQE
+378 
-387 PVGPWASGVTNF
+387 
-399 RDVTGGVY
+399 GGG
-407 KARERIHRSVADLR
+407 HGCW
-421 LLATP
+421 T
-426 PSWGRV
+426 
-432 ADPNPN
+432 

>member
-1 MRYRSPR
+1 M
-8 SIQAYQVV
+8 V

-175 KTTHNKKHAHDHHH
+175 KTTHNKNTPTTTTTKRRPRGPHA
-189 KTAAPRATRPP
+189 PPTRPT
-200 HTPHAHAQDETKRGD
+200 HTRRTKQEGGR
-215 ARRQQRCSQ
+215 A
-224 PLYKS
+224 
-229 QTTHHNHHNPTTK
+229 QTTKMLATTIQITNNPPQPPQPQHTTRT
-242 EGSRRKGRTQ
+242 RRKGRTQ
-252 HTPHQNRRRA
+252 HTPPKQEA
-262 APQRGGH
+262 
-269 NPPPREEA
+269 A
-277 APPKE
+277 APPK
-282 GATGVGREPDS
+282 GGPRVLDVNPTARPSAHSSKAPMPNPTTRTRPTSTLPAEPT
-293 APVRPQQQSPHAQPH
+293 RPQ
-308 NEDAPHQH
+308 APHHHQ
-316 TASRTHAPPST
+316 P
-327 APPPAPNPRTKR
+327 PPPAQGGRRGP
-339 TTRTNGQTAPRTG
+339 TARRHHNRAP
-352 LPRKEVIQP
+352 
-361 HLPVRLPC
+361 
-369 YDFVPIADP
+369 
-378 TFDHSPQQE
+378 
-387 PVGPWASGVTNF
+387 
-399 RDVTGGVY
+399 
-407 KARERIHRSVADLR
+407 
-421 LLATP
+421 
-426 PSWGRV
+426 
-432 ADPNPN
+432 

>member
-175 KTTHNKKHAHDHHH
+175 KTTQQ
-189 KTAAPRATRPP
+189 KTRPTSPPPQQQQQQATGPPRPP
-200 HTPHAHAQDETKRGD
+200 HPHHGARETTGG

-229 QTTHHNHHNPTTK
+229 QTTHHNPPQPQHTTRT
-242 EGSRRKGRTQ
+242 RRKGRTQ
-252 HTPHQNRRRA
+252 HTPTPKQ
-262 APQRGGH
+262 
-269 NPPPREEA
+269 EEA
-277 APPKE
+277 AAPPTG
-282 GATGVGREPDS
+282 GATTPHQGRRRQHPPTGGPRVLDVNPTARPSAHSSKAPMPNPTTRTRPTSTLPAEPT
-293 APVRPQQQSPHAQPH
+293 RPQ
-308 NEDAPHQH
+308 
-316 TASRTHAPPST
+316 APPHHQP
-327 APPPAPNPRTKR
+327 PPPAQDGARGP
-339 TTRTNGQTAPRTG
+339 TARRHHNRAP
-352 LPRKEVIQP
+352 
-361 HLPVRLPC
+361 
-369 YDFVPIADP
+369 
-378 TFDHSPQQE
+378 
-387 PVGPWASGVTNF
+387 
-399 RDVTGGVY
+399 
-407 KARERIHRSVADLR
+407 
-421 LLATP
+421 
-426 PSWGRV
+426 
-432 ADPNPN
+432 